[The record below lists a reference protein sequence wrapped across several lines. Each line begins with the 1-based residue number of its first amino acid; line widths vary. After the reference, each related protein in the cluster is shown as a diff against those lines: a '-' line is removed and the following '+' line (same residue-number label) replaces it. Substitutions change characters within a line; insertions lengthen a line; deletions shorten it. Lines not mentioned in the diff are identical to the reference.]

1 MVKGRGLFA
10 LLRDHLGAL
19 ALGGLTLLATNALE
33 KAIPWFLKRGVD
45 AFSAEALDRVTWS
58 AAWVVLCALAMMV
71 TRTISRIAI
80 FNVGRDIEFDL
91 RTALLD
97 QLHRLG
103 AAFLTRMPTG
113 DVMSRATNDLAQV
126 RLLLGFGSLNLVNA
140 VVAYLSALA
149 LMVAIS
155 PKLTLY
161 ALIPYPLFVLAA
173 RAFVRKLFHVSQE
186 NQVVLGK
193 LAERV
198 QEYLSGVRVVRAYAA
213 DGFEAKRF
221 DATNQEA
228 VQRTMSLVMLRAS
241 MTPVLMGLSTAGTLI
256 VLYAGGVMVN
266 AGELTKG
273 ELLAFYAYLTQLVWP
288 TMAAGYILSIVQRG
302 RASYA
307 RVREILDAEPVI
319 PEPRDAR
326 AIPRRENGRFGEGHV
341 TVSHLNYAI
350 EGRSLL
356 RDVSFE
362 VPAGSSLAIMG
373 RTGSGKSVLAALL
386 ARLSPTPAGSVFL
399 DGADV
404 TSLRLGELR
413 KAVGYAPQDP
423 FLFSTTVARNIG
435 FSLPDPDSD
444 AGMAAVRGAAQEAAI
459 LQEIEQLKDGLDT
472 VVGER
477 GVQLSGGQKQRIAL
491 ARAML
496 NNPSVL
502 ILDDPLSA
510 VDARTERIILD
521 ALDQAAVGRTMLLIT
536 NRTAAAA
543 HCDRILVLDHGSVAE
558 FGSHA
563 ELLKRGGLYARL
575 CARQT
580 LEQELSTL

>member
-1 MVKGRGLFA
+1 MVQGRGLLA
-10 LLRDHLGAL
+10 LLRDHRGVLT
-19 ALGGLTLLATNALE
+19 LGGFMLLATNALE

-45 AFSAEALDRVTWS
+45 AFSADDVERVSWS
-58 AAWVVLCALAMMV
+58 AAWVFVFALGMMV
-71 TRTISRIAI
+71 TRTVSRIAI

-91 RTALLD
+91 RIGLLD
-97 QLHRLG
+97 KLHRLG
-103 AAFLTRMPTG
+103 SAFLTRLPTG

-140 VVAYLSALA
+140 IVAYVSALG
-149 LMVAIS
+149 LMLAIS

-161 ALIPYPLFVLAA
+161 ALIPYPFFLLAA
-173 RAFVRKLFHVSQE
+173 RAFVRRLFHVSHE

-213 DGFEAKRF
+213 DPFEARRF
-221 DATNQEA
+221 EVANQEA
-228 VQRTMSLVMLRAS
+228 VRRTMSLVMLRAS
-241 MTPVLMGLSTAGTLI
+241 MTPVLMGLSAAGTLI
-256 VLYAGGVMVN
+256 VLYAGGIMVN

-302 RASYA
+302 RASFA
-307 RVREILDAEPVI
+307 RVREILDAEPAI
-319 PEPRDAR
+319 PERADAR
-326 AIPRRENGRFGEGHV
+326 AIPRFESGRLGQGHV
-341 TVSHLNYAI
+341 VVEHLSYAI
-350 EGRSLL
+350 EGRALL
-356 RDVSFE
+356 SDVSFE
-362 VPAGSSLAIMG
+362 VPAGSSLAIVG
-373 RTGSGKSVLAALL
+373 RTGSGKSVLASLL
-386 ARLSPTPAGSVFL
+386 ARLSPTPEHSVYL

-404 TSLRLGELR
+404 TTLKLTELR

-435 FSLPDPDSD
+435 FALPDPDSD
-444 AGMAAVRGAAQEAAI
+444 AGMEAVRGAAREAAI
-459 LQEIEQLKDGLDT
+459 LAEIEQLKDGLDT

-510 VDARTERIILD
+510 VDARTERVILD
-521 ALDQAAVGRTMLLIT
+521 ALDHAAVGRTMILIT

-543 HCDRILVLDHGSVAE
+543 HCDRILVLDRGAVVE
-558 FGSHA
+558 FGTHA
-563 ELLKRGGLYARL
+563 ELLRGAGLYARL

-580 LEQELSTL
+580 LEQELSSL